1 MREEPSGISMQLRD
15 AVLGRAEYFVSFEDG
30 SQAVLRE
37 GVGWQ
42 VRLPDP
48 LSGTLVYHLKASMAA
63 FSRIKTLDIKL
74 GLFGNPDG
82 SGDRVRCHPPGLCC
96 CGWEDGVMVPA
107 IIQLSERET
116 SYVNAR

>member
-1 MREEPSGISMQLRD
+1 MREEDHITPSGISMQLRD
-15 AVLGRAEYFVSFEDG
+15 AVLGRVEYFVSFEDG

-63 FSRIKTLDIKL
+63 FSRTRRSTSSSGCLAT
-74 GLFGNPDG
+74 PMVAATG
-82 SGDRVRCHPPGLCC
+82 SGVTHRACAAAAGRT
-96 CGWEDGVMVPA
+96 A
-107 IIQLSERET
+107 
-116 SYVNAR
+116 